1 MRKLLLFSVPFA
13 AGILLCQYILPEI
26 WRTWAALAV
35 LACGG
40 IGAMLLKGRRR
51 LAAGI
56 AASGLVAGILWV
68 SGYAALYLSPAEALA
83 GTEDV
88 VTLELMD
95 YPEEAGHGG
104 RCVVRVLDRG
114 LRGKAMYYGGYDL
127 LDLEPGN
134 RITTTAKFY
143 SAVNL
148 AGEKRTSFT
157 SQGIFLRLYG
167 KGEAL
172 VEPGGAGSLR
182 YLPQRV
188 AWSLRQTAERIYGE
202 PARGFLTAL
211 LTGERDGLD
220 VQSSMDLTESGLIH
234 ITAVSG
240 LHCGILI
247 GCLGL
252 LVFRRQKLTAFL
264 GYPVLL
270 AYMVM
275 VGCTPSV
282 VRSCVMVGFFLLA
295 PLVGREQ
302 DTPTSLAGA
311 LLVILAANPFAA
323 ASVSLQLSFA
333 SVTGLLVAAPKIYAV
348 LNARRPSMGR
358 TLGLVWNFAVGTVAS
373 SLGVMVLTA
382 PLTAV
387 YFGTLTLIS
396 VLSNLLVLWMMPV
409 LFTAALAV
417 TAGCALWP
425 GFDAAAFLPEAMA
438 RYVLRTAGIMT
449 EIPGHCIHFT
459 GPAVTLWLLLSY
471 TLLAV
476 CAVSRDRRRKYL
488 FAAVIAAVCLA
499 AAKALPVMALRGG
512 ELTAAAVDVG
522 QGSATLLHS
531 DGITALVDCGTLG
544 TGTGPGAA
552 VANTMEAY
560 GWDGL
565 DYVILT
571 HYHEDHAGG
580 LAELLAR
587 VNIGMFLLPQ
597 LLGSEDQAALQEE
610 VLALAERYGVPVRY
624 VESVE
629 SLELGTARLQVYPPL
644 SVGGV
649 NEEGLT
655 ALCSAGRFDILVTG
669 DMGADTERK
678 LVETYELPDIE
689 VLVAGH
695 HGSKNSTSVELL
707 ETVTPEVGIISV
719 GAGNTFGHPAQE
731 AMDRMREAGMTLYRT
746 DLQGNILIQVHGD

>member
-1 MRKLLLFSVPFA
+1 MRKLLLFSLPFA
-13 AGILLCQYILPEI
+13 VGTLLCQYLLPEF

-40 IGAMLLKGRRR
+40 AAVLLLKGRKR

-56 AASGLVAGILWV
+56 AASGLAAGILWF
-68 SGYAALYLSPAEALA
+68 SGYADLFLAPAEALA
-83 GTEDV
+83 GTEDT
-88 VTLELMD
+88 VTVELAG

-104 RCVVRVLDRG
+104 RCVVRVLDRNF
-114 LRGKAMYYGGYDL
+114 RGRALYYGGYDL

-134 RITTTAKFY
+134 RITAAAKFY
-143 SAVNL
+143 SAVTL
-148 AGEKRTSFT
+148 AGEKRTNYT

-167 KGEAL
+167 KGEAI
-172 VEPGGAGSLR
+172 VEPGTAGSLR

-188 AWSLRQTAERIYGE
+188 ARSLRETAERLYSE

-211 LTGERDGLD
+211 LTGDRDGLD

-270 AYMVM
+270 AYMV
-275 VGCTPSV
+275 VTGCTPSV
-282 VRSCVMVGFFLLA
+282 VRSCVMVGFFLFA
-295 PLVGREQ
+295 PLADREA
-302 DTPTSLAGA
+302 DAPTSLAGA
-311 LLVILAANPFAA
+311 LLVILLGNPFAI

-333 SVTGLLVAAPKIYAV
+333 SVAGLLLAAPKIYAA
-348 LNARRPSMGR
+348 LNERRPQMGR
-358 TLGLVWNFAVGTVAS
+358 ALGAVWNFAVAS
-373 SLGVMVLTA
+373 AAASFGVMVMTA
-382 PLTAV
+382 PLTAL

-396 VLSNLLVLWMMPV
+396 VVSNLLVLWIMPV
-409 LFTAALAV
+409 LFAAALAV
-417 TAGCALWP
+417 TSGCALWP
-425 GFDAAAFLPEAMA
+425 GLDGAAFLPEAMA
-438 RYVLRTAGIMT
+438 RYVLRTAGILA

-459 GPAVTLWLLLSY
+459 GPAVTLWLLLAY
-471 TLLAV
+471 ALLAV
-476 CAVSRDRRRKYL
+476 CAASRDRRRKYL

-512 ELTAAAVDVG
+512 ELTVAAVDVG

-531 DGITALVDCGTLG
+531 DGVTALVDCGSLG
-544 TGTGPGAA
+544 TGTGPGAE

-560 GWDGL
+560 GWEGL
-565 DYVILT
+565 DYVALT

-580 LAELLAR
+580 LAELMAR
-587 VNIGMFLLPQ
+587 VDVGMFLLPQ
-597 LLGSEDQAALQEE
+597 LLESEDQAALQEE
-610 VLALAERYGVPVRY
+610 VLALAKRYDVPVRY
-624 VESVE
+624 VEE
-629 SLELGTARLQVYPPL
+629 PKTLELGLARLEVYPPL
-644 SVGGV
+644 PARGV

-655 ALCSAGRFDILVTG
+655 VLCSAGEFDVLVTG

-689 VLVAGH
+689 VLMAGH
-695 HGSKNSTSVELL
+695 HGSKNSTSAELL
-707 ETVTPEVGIISV
+707 EAVTPEVGIISV
-719 GAGNTFGHPAQE
+719 GAGNTFGHPTPE
-731 AMDRMREAGMTLYRT
+731 AMGRMREAGMTLYRT
-746 DLQGNILIQVHGD
+746 DLQGNILIRVHGG